1 MIREALQTGSLI
13 LSFAMATTAHAE
25 CNYPSRVDIPDG
37 ATSDKEAMLGGR
49 RAVKQYVAD
58 MEAYLECI
66 VNEEQNAKAQMDN
79 LDPET
84 EQQRDDM
91 LNKKYN
97 AAVEEMEQVAAAFN
111 AEVQAY
117 RAKQE

>member
-1 MIREALQTGSLI
+1 MIKQAFLTGSLI
-13 LSFAMATTAHAE
+13 LCLTMATSASAE
-25 CNYPSRVDIPDG
+25 CSYPSRVDIPDG
-37 ATSDKEAMLGGR
+37 ATSDKDAMLEGQK
-49 RAVKQYVAD
+49 AVKQYVAD

-66 VNEEQNAKAQMDN
+66 VNEEQNAKAQMDD

-97 AAVEEMEQVAAAFN
+97 AAVEEMEKVAAEFN

-117 RAKQE
+117 RAKEE